1 MNDFSKEIRAY
12 ALKNALEFGKTDAG
26 KVLPKLF
33 QHGLE
38 KNEISA
44 LMPLIMRIV
53 EDVNSLSKEE
63 IESEFVRYSG
73 FIKEKEE
80 KERSLPELP
89 NASGKMVFRIAPFP
103 SGALHL
109 GNAKTYLLNA
119 LYAEKYNAS
128 MLLVM
133 DDTIG
138 SEEKQITLESY
149 GMIEDAFKWLKVK
162 YEKPVIYKSDRLEIY
177 YKYGEELIRREKA
190 YVCHCSQKELRE
202 NREKGVECEH
212 RPFSLTENLARW
224 RMMPQAKEGSSVLRL
239 KTDMKNPNPAFRDRV
254 LFRIAEREHP
264 RARKK
269 YRVWP
274 TLEMTWAIDDHL
286 LGITHILRGNDLMIE
301 TDMER
306 FIWDI
311 FGWKHPETIHTG
323 LIRIEGVEGAKIS
336 KSKAQKEVKSGEFI
350 GWDDPRTW
358 SIQSLRRRG
367 IKPEAI
373 RSFVFEIGLNKQD
386 IVVPIDSFYAINRK
400 MIDSFALRYSFAAD
414 PIEIEIINK
423 PDIKNVKVLV
433 HPDMKETRTVKVD
446 KIFISKRDFE
456 EFKGKEIRLLHL
468 CNIKLSEEIKGK
480 KAMAEFTST
489 ENKDISKINW
499 VSDYSKI
506 INARVLMPD
515 GKWLFGIAEKAA
527 GKLKEG
533 EVIQFERFG
542 FCCFDGKIADGEK
555 EIYEFWFGHK

>member
-33 QHGLE
+33 QHGLLKE
-38 KNEISA
+38 EISNIA
-44 LMPLIMRIV
+44 PLVNRIV

-80 KERSLPELP
+80 KERSLPELF
-89 NASGKMVFRIAPFP
+89 NAGGKMVFRIAPFP

-212 RPFSLTENLARW
+212 RSFSITENLARW
-224 RMMPQAKEGSSVLRL
+224 RMMPQAKEGSSILRL

-264 RARKK
+264 RVKKK
-269 YRVWP
+269 YRAWP

-323 LIRIEGVEGAKIS
+323 LIRIEGIEGAKIS

-386 IVVPIDSFYAINRK
+386 IAVPIDSFYAINRK
-400 MIDSFALRYSFAAD
+400 MIDSSALRYSFSAD

-433 HPDMKETRTVKVD
+433 HPDMKETRTIKVD
-446 KIFISKRDFE
+446 RIFMSKRDFK

-506 INARVLMPD
+506 VNARVLMPD
-515 GKWLFGIAEKAA
+515 GKWLSGIAEKAA

-533 EVIQFERFG
+533 EIIQFERFG
-542 FCCFDGKIADGEK
+542 FCRFDGKIADGEK